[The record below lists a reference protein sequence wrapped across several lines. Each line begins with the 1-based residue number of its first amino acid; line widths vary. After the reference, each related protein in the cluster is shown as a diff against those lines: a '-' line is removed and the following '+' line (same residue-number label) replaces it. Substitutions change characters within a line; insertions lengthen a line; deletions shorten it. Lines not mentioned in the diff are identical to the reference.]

1 MCRYDFSP
9 GPVTMKHRR
18 SVRKQLE
25 QRLRERQPE
34 VEQLWESFRQEAEA
48 AGASLDHL
56 ERLERRMT
64 WGLWSIAMHEA
75 NALADELADEQPEPQ
90 LAPPWLCQS
99 CKRRVLRIVGND
111 EDDLPAT
118 A

>member
-1 MCRYDFSP
+1 
-9 GPVTMKHRR
+9 MKHRR

-75 NALADELADEQPEPQ
+75 NVLADELADEQPEPQ
-90 LAPPWLCQS
+90 MAAP
-99 CKRRVLRIVGND
+99 
-111 EDDLPAT
+111 
-118 A
+118 